1 MEGDKL
7 NNKQK
12 KNIDSLAK
20 TMEIFDVMVVNRM
33 LGAEKNT
40 YTGKKIMNL
49 GTKITLPNA
58 DRRKISK
65 TKNESN

>member
-40 YTGKKIMNL
+40 YTGKK
-49 GTKITLPNA
+49 
-58 DRRKISK
+58 
-65 TKNESN
+65 